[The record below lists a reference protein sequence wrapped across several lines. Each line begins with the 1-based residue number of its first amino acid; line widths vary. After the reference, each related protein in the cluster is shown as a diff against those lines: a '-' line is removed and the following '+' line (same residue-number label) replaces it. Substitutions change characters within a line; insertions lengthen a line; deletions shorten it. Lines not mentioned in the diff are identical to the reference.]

1 MQYRELGLSGIK
13 ASVVGIGTWQ
23 MGGWR
28 WGGTEEKSSINTLHA
43 ALDTGINLVDTAPAY
58 GRGLSE
64 EIVGKAIKDR
74 RDKVILATKCGLIWH
89 ADQGTFFFEQ
99 AGGPINKYLGPE
111 SIKYEIEQSLN
122 RLQTDYIDLYQTHWQ
137 DPTTPIEATME
148 ILLQLKTQGKIR
160 AIGVSNA
167 NTAQMAEYKKYG
179 LIASDQ
185 ELYSMFDRQ
194 IEAENLPYC
203 AANHISVISYAPLA
217 KGLLSGKIGP
227 GRIFSG
233 DDQRAGHPR
242 FTVGNLQRVQDLLK
256 KFLPLTETHNINLN
270 QLAIAWN
277 YSQPGVTHVLA
288 GTQKPEQAIDNAG
301 AGDIELSPMELAFIN
316 QALVDFSWE

>member
-203 AANHISVISYAPLA
+203 ATNHISVISYAPLA